1 MEQVPGD
8 LRLVEFISD
17 AAMAIFPDYK
27 YGWLP
32 EEFRTRLP
40 LEIDFRKEAT
50 NCERCAEIFK
60 GSPNVAVPTVYRDFT
75 TERVLTMTFEKGMP
89 VSKVK
94 EMHE

>member
-8 LRLVEFISD
+8 LRLVNFVSD
-17 AAMAIFPDYK
+17 VAMAIFPDYK

-40 LEIDFRKEAT
+40 DEINFKKEAD
-50 NCERCAEIFK
+50 NCIRCSEIFK
-60 GSPNVAVPTVYRDFT
+60 GNPNVAVPSVYLDFT
-75 TERVLTMTFEKGMP
+75 TERLLTMTFEKGIS
-89 VSKVK
+89 VSRVK